1 MPDTTDTTTDI
12 IMDSLELPRPIA
24 LVLDAAGNIEH
35 LSDDACRLLGYSL
48 AELLGVNWLSL
59 CLPSTWQLK
68 AKIIFDSLVH
78 SASNESDQYV
88 YPIMA
93 KDGKQ
98 TIFSWHSEALRD
110 QSGVFIGSITTG
122 IRIRDNALQEKNS
135 LLQSAARNQAVL
147 DNAIEAIISINSSG
161 TITHVNKTTEKI
173 FGYPEFQLV
182 GSNIGK
188 LLPDAEFPGGK
199 NDISEYLEAG
209 NNGNG
214 FNQELNARHKDGS
227 CVIIELTVAEIV
239 IAGVRS
245 YTGIMRDIR
254 ERKINEEHLR
264 QTKEEVQQARD
275 HLAHLDRLHI
285 ASEMSAS
292 IAHEL
297 NQPLTAISMYAQACR
312 NLLKKGPR
320 DSQALLP
327 TLSRI
332 DKQAQRAGEIIRNIR
347 TLVSKQNPHHQ
358 LTDINTLI
366 HNTIELAQ
374 VDADCR
380 AIKFEYDSSEQLPMM
395 EIVLGQIQQVILNLI
410 RNACDA
416 MVNTE
421 AADKCITISSESTP
435 RGYITIRVRDHGT
448 GINHDH
454 SDKLFRAF
462 FSTKS
467 YGMGMGL
474 AISQSIISNHGGEM
488 KINDKY
494 SEGAEIMFTLPILP
508 TRRDLVHEQ

>member
-1 MPDTTDTTTDI
+1 
-12 IMDSLELPRPIA
+12 
-24 LVLDAAGNIEH
+24 
-35 LSDDACRLLGYSL
+35 
-48 AELLGVNWLSL
+48 
-59 CLPSTWQLK
+59 
-68 AKIIFDSLVH
+68 
-78 SASNESDQYV
+78 
-88 YPIMA
+88 
-93 KDGKQ
+93 
-98 TIFSWHSEALRD
+98 
-110 QSGVFIGSITTG
+110 
-122 IRIRDNALQEKNS
+122 
-135 LLQSAARNQAVL
+135 
-147 DNAIEAIISINSSG
+147 
-161 TITHVNKTTEKI
+161 
-173 FGYPEFQLV
+173 
-182 GSNIGK
+182 
-188 LLPDAEFPGGK
+188 
-199 NDISEYLEAG
+199 
-209 NNGNG
+209 
-214 FNQELNARHKDGS
+214 
-227 CVIIELTVAEIV
+227 
-239 IAGVRS
+239 
-245 YTGIMRDIR
+245 
-254 ERKINEEHLR
+254 
-264 QTKEEVQQARD
+264 
-275 HLAHLDRLHI
+275 
-285 ASEMSAS
+285 
-292 IAHEL
+292 
-297 NQPLTAISMYAQACR
+297 MYAQACR

-380 AIKFEYDSSEQLPMM
+380 AIRFEYASSEQLPMM

-421 AADKCITISSESTP
+421 AADKCITIISENNP
-435 RGYITIRVRDHGT
+435 KGYITIRVRDHGT

-488 KINDKY
+488 KINHKY
-494 SEGAEIMFTLPILP
+494 REGAEIIFTLPILP
-508 TRRDLVHEQ
+508 TRRDLAHEQ

>member
-1 MPDTTDTTTDI
+1 MHEATDTATDI
-12 IMDSLELPRPIA
+12 IMDYLELPRPIA

-35 LSDDACRLLGYSL
+35 ISDEACKLLGYSL
-48 AELLGVNWLSL
+48 PELLGVNWLSL
-59 CLPSTWQLK
+59 CLPSSWQLK
-68 AKIIFDSLVH
+68 SKTIFDSLVH
-78 SASNESDQYV
+78 SGNNQSEQYV
-88 YPIMA
+88 YPIVG

-98 TIFSWHSEALRD
+98 SIFSWHSEARRD
-110 QSGVFIGSITTG
+110 QSGTFIGWLTTG
-122 IRIRDNALQEKNS
+122 IKIRDNALQEKNS

-147 DNAIEAIISINSSG
+147 DNAIEAIISINNSG

-173 FGYPEFQLV
+173 FGYPEFELV
-182 GSNIGK
+182 GNNIWQ
-188 LLPDAEFPGGK
+188 LLPDAEFGRGK
-199 NDISEYLEAG
+199 NTVCEYLEAG
-209 NNGNG
+209 NNGGG
-214 FNQELNARHKDGS
+214 FNQELKARHKNGTS
-227 CVIIELTVAEIV
+227 IMIELTFAEIV
-239 IAGVRS
+239 VAGVRS
-245 YTGIMRDIR
+245 FTGIMRDIR
-254 ERKINEEHLR
+254 ERKLNEEHLK
-264 QTKEEVQQARD
+264 QSKEEVQQARN

-312 NLLKKGPR
+312 NLLRKGPR
-320 DSQALLP
+320 DNRALLP

-347 TLVSKQNPHHQ
+347 TLVGKQNPHHQ
-358 LTDINTLI
+358 LTDINSLI

-374 VDADCR
+374 VDIECR
-380 AIKFEYDSSEQLPMM
+380 AVHFEYDCQQQLPMM

-416 MVNTE
+416 MINNDPE
-421 AADKCITISSESTP
+421 DKCITITSEKGP
-435 RGYITIRVRDHGT
+435 MGFITIRLRDRGV
-448 GINHDH
+448 GIDPDN

-474 AISQSIISNHGGEM
+474 AISHSIISNHGGEM
-488 KINDKY
+488 KINHQYKD
-494 SEGAEIMFTLPILP
+494 GAEFMFTLPILP
-508 TRRDLVHEQ
+508 TQRDPSHE